1 MSTLNTGNISGD
13 PSFNTTGAVK
23 LPVGSTGQR
32 PSSPR
37 EGDLRYNNSISQ
49 LEVYANG
56 LWHAIG
62 GVLSPFTATFYSLF
76 SSPSRTAPT
85 TVGSFY
91 NSSPLSG
98 NISLSGGKQAWS
110 VPSSG

>member
-32 PSSPR
+32 PGSPR

-49 LEVYANG
+49 LEIYANG

-62 GVLSPFTATFYSLF
+62 GVLSPFSATFYSLF
-76 SSPSRTAPT
+76 SSPNRTAPT
-85 TVGSFY
+85 SVGSY
-91 NSSPLSG
+91 
-98 NISLSGGKQAWS
+98 S
-110 VPSSG
+110 VSYTHLTLPTKA